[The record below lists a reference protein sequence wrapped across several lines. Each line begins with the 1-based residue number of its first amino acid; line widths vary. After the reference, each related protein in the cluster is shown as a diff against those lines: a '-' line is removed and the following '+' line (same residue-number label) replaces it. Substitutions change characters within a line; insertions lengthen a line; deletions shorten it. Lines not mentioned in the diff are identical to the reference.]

1 MEALSSV
8 APVIL
13 RALHPRP
20 LETHAKF
27 RSEILDNERTIY
39 VYTPPDYDE
48 GDARYPVLYLQD
60 GQNLFDPAKAA
71 FGVEWKAGET
81 ADALLEQ
88 GKIEPVII
96 VGISNTPQ
104 RAEEYT
110 PPGMGVP
117 GRADEYVEF
126 MTDELKPFIDENYR
140 TRADEPADTG
150 IGGSSLGG
158 LVSLYACM
166 ERPDV
171 FGKCAALSPAVWWP
185 GEAFATAFEEAL
197 PGMPATNFRVV
208 VGMDEDPARRML
220 TGARWIRGALKRAA
234 HPRWRYRELANAR
247 HNEAAWSRQ
256 LPLVLA
262 ELF

>member
-1 MEALSSV
+1 M
-8 APVIL
+8 
-13 RALHPRP
+13 HPRP
-20 LETHAKF
+20 LETHPDF
-27 RSEILDNERTIY
+27 RSDVLDNERTIH
-39 VYTPPDYDE
+39 VYTPPDYEDGDE
-48 GDARYPVLYLQD
+48 RYPVLYLQD
-60 GQNLFDPAKAA
+60 GQNLFDPKKAA

-81 ADALLEQ
+81 ADRLLAD

-96 VGISNTPQ
+96 VGVANTPH

-110 PPGMGVP
+110 PPDMGVP

-126 MTDELKPFIDENYR
+126 LTEELKPFIDENYR
-140 TRADEPADTG
+140 TRTESPCDAG

-166 ERPDV
+166 ESPDV

-185 GEAFATAFEEAL
+185 GREFALSFEEAL
-197 PGMPATNFRVV
+197 DEMDDVNFRVV
-208 VGMDEDPARRML
+208 VGMDEDPGRRML
-220 TGARWIRGALKRAA
+220 MGARWIRDALKRTG
-234 HPRWRYRELANAR
+234 HRRWRYRELADMQ